1 MEPYAIDLRMSA
13 ISWRPIQFLV
23 RYISVEHIF
32 FFHIPFRL
40 RISEV
45 KSKRP
50 VVFSFLFILNLNII
64 NVEKK
69 INLKLDFCSSNYYL
83 L

>member
-32 FFHIPFRL
+32 FFHIPFCL

-50 VVFSFLFILNLNII
+50 VVFSFLFILNLNI
-64 NVEKK
+64 NQCGKENK
-69 INLKLDFCSSNYYL
+69 IEIGFLQQ
-83 L
+83 